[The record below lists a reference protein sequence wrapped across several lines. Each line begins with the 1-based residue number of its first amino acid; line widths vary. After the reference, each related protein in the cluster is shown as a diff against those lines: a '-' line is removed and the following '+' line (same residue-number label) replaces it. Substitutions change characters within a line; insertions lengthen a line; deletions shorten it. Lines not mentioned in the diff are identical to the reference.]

1 MKTRASFSLYE
12 SITRDILSELE
23 RGVAPWVKP
32 WTATG
37 GAMMSLPYN
46 AATQKRYRGI
56 NVLILWHAAMRKG
69 FRRPVW
75 IGYHQA
81 QELGGYVKKN
91 EKSTAIVYGATFV
104 PKEERTKPEEE
115 QQRVPFLKRRIVFNV
130 EQTAGLPDH
139 LSRIPEPA
147 PLADAIAHVEAF
159 LRAVGAQVRHGAD
172 RACYLPALDSIVLPE
187 PNAFE
192 SAPHYY
198 ATSLHEHVHWT
209 GHQSRLDR
217 DLSGRF
223 GTASYAAEEL
233 VAELGAAYLCA
244 LLAIPGQLRHAEYIG
259 SWIKLLH
266 DNQRA
271 IFTAASRATDA
282 AAFLSGKGGLAP
294 EPEEAEEDGEETP

>member
-1 MKTRASFSLYE
+1 MKMRGSFSLYE
-12 SITRDILSELE
+12 TITRDILAELE
-23 RGVAPWVKP
+23 QGVAPWVKP
-32 WTATG
+32 WTAQG
-37 GAMMSLPYN
+37 GGTMSLPYN
-46 AATQKRYRGI
+46 AATHKRYRGV

-69 FRRPVW
+69 YRPNAW

-91 EKSTAIVYGATFV
+91 EKSTSIVYGATFV
-104 PKEERTKPEEE
+104 PKEERGKPEEE
-115 QQRVPFLKRRIVFNV
+115 QQHVPFLKRRIVFNV
-130 EQTAGLPDH
+130 EQTAGLPEEMC
-139 LSRIPEPA
+139 RIPEPK
-147 PLADAIAHVEAF
+147 PLADAIAQVEAF
-159 LRAVGAQVRHGAD
+159 LRAVGAQVRHGGD
-172 RACYLPALDSIVLPE
+172 RAFYSPPSDFIALPE

-209 GHQSRLDR
+209 GHASRLDR

-244 LLAIPGQLRHAEYIG
+244 QLAIPGQLRHAEYLG
-259 SWIKLLH
+259 SWVKLLQ
-266 DNQRA
+266 DSQRA

-282 AAFLSGKGGLAP
+282 AAYLSEKSGLPP
-294 EPEEAEEDGEETP
+294 ESEEAQDGEDEP